1 MATPSTFSP
10 GRPTDD
16 EPQVTIE
23 MGGPNVVIRSVDT
36 IDREYTTSLAHALN
50 AAAEADTVV
59 VIDPPPIRCDDV
71 FAALELPL
79 ADTACPIHD
88 DCLPTDVEVV
98 SSGVLRIEG
107 EHIWWTIDLHAG
119 RLCRTDSA
127 VDVRFL
133 GPQAWMP
140 VIAVCVT
147 PTKVSAFTI
156 DETVVTGL
164 RAHRSDSVLLA
175 S

>member
-10 GRPTDD
+10 GRHHD

-23 MGGPNVVIRSVDT
+23 MGGPNIVIRSTST
-36 IDREYTTSLAHALN
+36 IDREYTASLAHALN
-50 AAAEADTVV
+50 AAAEAETVV
-59 VIDPPPIRCDDV
+59 VIDPQPIRCDDV
-71 FAALELPL
+71 FATVQLPPS
-79 ADTACPIHD
+79 DTTCPRHD

-98 SSGVLRIEG
+98 ASGVLRIEG
-107 EHIWWTIDLHAG
+107 EHGWWTIDLHAG
-119 RLCRTDSA
+119 RVCRTDTA

-140 VIAVCVT
+140 VIAICVT
-147 PTKVSAFTI
+147 PTKVSAFAI
-156 DETVVTGL
+156 DQTVITGS
-164 RAHRSDSVLLA
+164 RAHRSDAVLLA